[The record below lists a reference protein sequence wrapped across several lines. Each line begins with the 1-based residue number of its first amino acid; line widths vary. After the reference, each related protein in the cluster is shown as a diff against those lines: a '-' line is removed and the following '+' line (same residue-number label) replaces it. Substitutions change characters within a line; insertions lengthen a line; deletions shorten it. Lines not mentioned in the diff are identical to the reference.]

1 MAVATSFASKVDS
14 TNRTGDMILTAELVD
29 QEPHFILK
37 VHVASATVLM
47 LSATFLVS
55 LHFLDRPEET
65 RAVVKGTGHVPLRR
79 HFADAIW
86 D

>member
-1 MAVATSFASKVDS
+1 
-14 TNRTGDMILTAELVD
+14 MILTAELVD